1 MMIFT
6 KKLSKMSK
14 PQLSIIIVSFN
25 TKDVLGDCLKS
36 LEKVRDEISF
46 EVIVSDNGSTD
57 GSREMLKSIKWV
69 KLLDNKENL
78 GFSKGNNK
86 ARSLARGKYIL
97 FLNPDTIV
105 NTGTLVK
112 SVLYMK
118 MNDEV
123 GSMTCRILLPSGE
136 PDPDTLRSFPTPW
149 VAFSH
154 FSGLDRLLPNSK
166 LFAKY
171 WYGYLDKNTEQQ
183 VDVIQGAFHLT
194 RREVLDKVN
203 WFDEDYFLDGED
215 IDLCWKIKQ
224 AGYKVA
230 YYPEVSIVHIK
241 KASKKTNRSV
251 LGVTSGIKAMEI
263 FYRKRLWDKY
273 PLYINYSVIIGIK
286 VLLGIRLL
294 KFYLK

>member
-1 MMIFT
+1 
-6 KKLSKMSK
+6 MSK

-25 TKDVLGDCLKS
+25 TKEVLRDCLES
-36 LEKVRDEISF
+36 LEKVKDEISF

-57 GSREMLKSIKWV
+57 GSREMLKGIKWIR
-69 KLLDNKENL
+69 LLDNKANL
-78 GFSKGNNK
+78 GFSKGNNM
-86 ARSLARGKYIL
+86 ARNIATGKYVL
-97 FLNPDTIV
+97 FLNPDAIV
-105 NTGTLVK
+105 NIGTIEKTVEYLK
-112 SVLYMK
+112 N
-118 MNDEV
+118 NDEV
-123 GSMTCRILLPSGE
+123 GSMTCRILLPSGKM
-136 PDPDTLRSFPTPW
+136 DPDTLRSFPTPW
-149 VAFSH
+149 VALSH
-154 FSGLDRLLPNSK
+154 FSGLDRLFPSSK

-171 WYGYLDKNTEQQ
+171 WYGYLDKNKEQE

-194 RREVLDKVN
+194 RREVLDKVD

-241 KASKKTNRSV
+241 KASKKVNKSA
-251 LGVTSGIKAMEI
+251 LSVTSGIKAMEI

-273 PLYINYSVIIGIK
+273 PVYVSYPVIFGIK